1 MVFYRHVI
9 IISCMFLD
17 CKHHNRLMSLFNGWE
32 TSAKLE
38 DKSNPPVPKLLEL
51 VTLWHISWFGTCW
64 FWLCC
69 CPKWILVWMWSP
81 EEETNRNNNSA
92 YLSRTLWCHCDVS
105 VTSVCWMM
113 SWAAVSCRTWLHK
126 RWERCW
132 RSRIH
137 VGFLTG
143 VCSLLHGCRRKS
155 LSGLIVS
162 SSLVSAESCY
172 PKVKLLWPI
181 RAEPRPPVRVKFV
194 FLFHFLFN
202 WWRWWINITV
212 CVITVIAH
220 LKCYIWI
227 MRPLRIRDWFEL
239 IECFYF
245 ETWLTVFPVCRRT
258 DQLFVFIHRCS
269 TRLWKRSREE
279 RWNFVM
285 SSDSKGLFCVF
296 VSFYLAVYQ
305 ERCYGGRGLTGA
317 LRCTMSTQNINY
329 QRKVFRTP
337 DKIF

>member
-1 MVFYRHVI
+1 MLKIPDTCRFPHRCLFSSSRLQKEI
-9 IISCMFLD
+9 IIWSHRFFFFGFCRIVLPEGEAPLTNQSRASTPSSGKV
-17 CKHHNRLMSLFNGWE
+17 CLF
-32 TSAKLE
+32 
-38 DKSNPPVPKLLEL
+38 
-51 VTLWHISWFGTCW
+51 
-64 FWLCC
+64 
-69 CPKWILVWMWSP
+69 
-81 EEETNRNNNSA
+81 
-92 YLSRTLWCHCDVS
+92 VS
-105 VTSVCWMM
+105 
-113 SWAAVSCRTWLHK
+113 
-126 RWERCW
+126 
-132 RSRIH
+132 
-137 VGFLTG
+137 
-143 VCSLLHGCRRKS
+143 
-155 LSGLIVS
+155 
-162 SSLVSAESCY
+162 
-172 PKVKLLWPI
+172 
-181 RAEPRPPVRVKFV
+181 
-194 FLFHFLFN
+194 FLFN

-220 LKCYIWI
+220 LKCYIWV

-317 LRCTMSTQNINY
+317 LRCTMST
-329 QRKVFRTP
+329 
-337 DKIF
+337 